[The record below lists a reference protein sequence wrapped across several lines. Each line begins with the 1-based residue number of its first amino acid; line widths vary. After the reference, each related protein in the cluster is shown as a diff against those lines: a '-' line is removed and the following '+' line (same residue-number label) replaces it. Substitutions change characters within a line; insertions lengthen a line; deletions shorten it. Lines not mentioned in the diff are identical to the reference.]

1 MKLLL
6 PIAALIV
13 AAIGVI
19 STLDWE
25 SSAAELVRWCLA
37 ILFVISLTLF
47 LSGCSTG
54 KALFDACRDG
64 LCR

>member
-6 PIAALIV
+6 PIVAIIV
-13 AAIGVI
+13 ATIGTI

-25 SSAAELVRWCLA
+25 SSTAELVRWCLA
-37 ILFVISLTLF
+37 ILFVIVLALF

-54 KALFDACRDG
+54 KALLDACRDG